1 MLARNFFK
9 ILFYFVIHINFKVNF
24 ACLGDLGVLKK
35 EFVMFSLAINM
46 IFRHCRKNTLVQFH
60 SIAAITTL
68 EAEEPLRIHYIP
80 ISPLVFNVTIPEKRR
95 T

>member
-68 EAEEPLRIHYIP
+68 EAEEPLRIHQFFRL
-80 ISPLVFNVTIPEKRR
+80 SSTSQFLK
-95 T
+95 